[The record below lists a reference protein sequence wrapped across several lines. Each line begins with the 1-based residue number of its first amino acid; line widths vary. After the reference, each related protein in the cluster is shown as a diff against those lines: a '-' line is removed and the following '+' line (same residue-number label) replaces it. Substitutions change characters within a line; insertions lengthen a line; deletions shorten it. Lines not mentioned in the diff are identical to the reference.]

1 MILIGPDI
9 IAALK
14 AHTFT
19 LGKVTVRAAY
29 SGTTPTCPMLT
40 LDELPSNDGAY
51 VDGLPC
57 VVRNVLTLE
66 AYAKD
71 MSIQGVITPKR
82 DAAYKLLMEADAFL
96 NEQYGLTM
104 IGQIQAAPYTDA
116 TIFRA
121 VANYFA
127 YIDTRTNTIYRSIN
141 KGV

>member
-1 MILIGPDI
+1 MILIGSDI

-19 LGKVTVRAAY
+19 LDKVSVKTAY
-29 SGTTPTCPMLT
+29 SATSPTCPMLA

-51 VDGLPC
+51 IDGLPC

-66 AYAKD
+66 AYCKD

-82 DAAYKLLMEADAFL
+82 DAAYKLIMEADAFL
-96 NEQYGLTM
+96 NETYGLTM
-104 IGQIQAAPYTDA
+104 IGPIQAAPYTDT

-127 YIDTRTNTIYRSIN
+127 YIDTRTNTIYRSV
-141 KGV
+141 KK

>member
-1 MILIGPDI
+1 MILLSPDI
-9 IAALK
+9 ITALK
-14 AHTFT
+14 AHPFT
-19 LGKVTVRAAY
+19 LSNVSVKPVY
-29 SGTTPTCPMLT
+29 SGTSPTCPMLA

-71 MSIQGVITPKR
+71 MSIQSVITPKR
-82 DAAYKLLMEADAFL
+82 DAAYKLLIEADDFL
-96 NEQYGLTM
+96 NEQFGLTM
-104 IGQIQAAPYTDA
+104 IGQIQAAPYTDS

-127 YIDTRTNTIYRSIN
+127 YIDTRTNTIYRSI
-141 KGV
+141 KQ

>member
-1 MILIGPDI
+1 MILIGSDI

-19 LGKVTVRAAY
+19 LDKVSVKAAY
-29 SGTTPTCPMLT
+29 SVKSPACPMLT

-51 VDGLPC
+51 IDGLPC

-82 DAAYKLLMEADAFL
+82 DAAYKLIMEADDFL
-96 NEQYGLTM
+96 NEAYGLTM
-104 IGQIQAAPYTDA
+104 IGQIQAAPYSDT

-127 YIDTRTNTIYRSIN
+127 YIDTRTNIILRSIQR
-141 KGV
+141 